1 MPVAPTV
8 MYILQGCLYDR
19 YSPIARKSAER
30 RHVDAADTPTMRS
43 LLARADLRLRLQT
56 DVDTDVLARPV
67 RWVHSSDLADPTPF
81 LSEGLVLLTTGTQF
95 AADDADAYRAY
106 VRRLSARGVVGLGFG
121 TEVVRDGIPP
131 SLVDACRESGM
142 PLFEVPY
149 RTPFIAVA
157 RANAEAVAAQA
168 YARRSWA
175 LAAQRAI
182 SLAALRPDGL
192 GATLAELARQLDT
205 WVGLFDAAGE
215 LSREHPAGG
224 LDAGTATAL
233 RGEVDA
239 VLRRG
244 ARAGSSLRIGETPF
258 SLQTLGRGGHLRGV
272 IALAAGDL
280 DQEGRGVV
288 TAVIAMAG
296 LALEQHQGLAR
307 ARNALRAGL
316 VQSLLTDD
324 PSLARR
330 IVRDLWGPLP
340 ASPVVVAMTDAAS
353 ARTDGIAELLELRV
367 DEQRGSLFFGRADEG
382 IVVVVPAGDHR
393 IIDELVERFGLRIG
407 VSDPAGYDA
416 FAAAVAQARV
426 ARDRGDGGV
435 TAFAEVSR
443 SGVLSA
449 LTPEAR
455 SLAEA
460 ELAPLATSDAA
471 QGTQLVATLRAWL
484 ENDCSHEASARA
496 LGVHRHTVR
505 TRLALAERL
514 LGRDLGAFSTRAELW
529 AALHALDAL
538 GGSAR

>member
-1 MPVAPTV
+1 MDTAEIPT
-8 MYILQGCLYDR
+8 LR
-19 YSPIARKSAER
+19 A
-30 RHVDAADTPTMRS
+30 
-43 LLARADLRLRLQT
+43 LLARGDLRLRLEGH
-56 DVDTDVLARPV
+56 DDGDALDRPV

-95 AADDADAYRAY
+95 TEAEESYRDY
-106 VRRLSARGVVGLGFG
+106 VRRLAGRGVVGLGFG

-131 SLVDACRESGM
+131 ALADACREVGM

-149 RTPFIAVA
+149 RTPFLAIA

-215 LSREHPAGG
+215 LTREHPAGG
-224 LDAGTATAL
+224 LDAATAAGL
-233 RGEVDA
+233 RAEVDA

-244 ARAGSSLRIGETPF
+244 ARAGSSLRLGGTPF

-272 IALAAGDL
+272 IAIAAGDL

-330 IVRDLWGPLP
+330 IARDLWGRLP
-340 ASPVVVAMTDAAS
+340 ATPVVVAMTDAAT
-353 ARTDGIAELLELRV
+353 ARAEGIAELLELRA
-367 DEQRGSLFFGRADEG
+367 DEQRGSVFFGRDEDG
-382 IVVVVPAGDHR
+382 LVIVLPATDLR
-393 IIDELVERFGLRIG
+393 ILDELVERFEVRAGL
-407 VSDPAGYDA
+407 SEPAAYDG
-416 FAAAVAQARV
+416 FSAAVGQARV
-426 ARDRGDGGV
+426 ARDRGAAGV
-435 TAFAEVSR
+435 TRFADVSGG
-443 SGVLSA
+443 GVLSA
-449 LTPEAR
+449 LAPEAR
-455 SLAEA
+455 SLAQA
-460 ELAPLATSDAA
+460 ELAPLRDHDAA
-471 QGTQLVATLRAWL
+471 EGTQLLATLAAWL
-484 ENDCSHEASARA
+484 ENDCSHEATARA

-505 TRLALAERL
+505 TRLAHIERL
-514 LGRDLGAFSTRAELW
+514 LARDLGSFSTRAELW
-529 AALHALDAL
+529 AALRALDA
-538 GGSAR
+538 